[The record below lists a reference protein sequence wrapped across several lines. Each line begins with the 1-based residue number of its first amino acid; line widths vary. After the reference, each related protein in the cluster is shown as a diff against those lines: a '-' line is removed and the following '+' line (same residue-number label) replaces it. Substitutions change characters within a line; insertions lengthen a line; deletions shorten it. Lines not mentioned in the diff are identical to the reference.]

1 MTQQQQSI
9 IEQRLSVID
18 DKLTVINSKIEVMLG
33 IVIELNNKA
42 VLTGD
47 AAEEVNNLK
56 KIIKSIED
64 EVRA

>member
-9 IEQRLSVID
+9 IEQRLIAID
-18 DKLTVINSKIEVMLG
+18 NKLIAIDHKIETILG
-33 IVIELNNKA
+33 IVTELNNKA
-42 VLTGD
+42 VFTGD
-47 AAEEVNNLK
+47 AAEEVSNLK